1 MMEVEVVVVG
11 AGVVGACTAL
21 SLIQE
26 GKKTLLIDQYTAPN
40 SLGSSMG
47 QSRITRHAHS
57 GPKQLSPILNLAH
70 KKWAEIS
77 SQVNEELISPAQM
90 LVVSHERKEVERL
103 AESMKQSG
111 LTPSWLTPKQT
122 NTKYK
127 TRFPDDTFMFEDRSG
142 GVMKADRCLAAVMRL
157 YREKGGEVLEGWKVE
172 GVEERSKEGHGG
184 VRVWG
189 PKGEVRALSVVLCLG
204 PWINSLQCN
213 LNVHLPIQP
222 IKTRASFMRNEG
234 LPNSTIYYIQDSA
247 VAFYILPAMDS
258 EGLIK
263 VGTNGGLAVTPD
275 NDDEGDKGLT
285 HLKEMIADFSSR
297 YLPLHPEEERHETCW
312 YSETPDK
319 EFMLDRH
326 PQHPDILLVVGF
338 SSTGFKTAP
347 AIGHIAAHMVVGK
360 DHGFDISP
368 FSVHRFIPSKSKI

>member
-57 GPKQLSPILNLAH
+57 GPPQLTPILDFSH

-77 SQVNEELISPAQM
+77 SQVNEELI
-90 LVVSHERKEVERL
+90 R
-103 AESMKQSG
+103 
-111 LTPSWLTPKQT
+111 
-122 NTKYK
+122 
-127 TRFPDDTFMFEDRSG
+127 TRFPEDTFMFEDRSG

-172 GVEERSKEGHGG
+172 GVEERSEEGHGG

-234 LPNSTIYYIQDSA
+234 LPNSSIYYIQDSA

-263 VGTNGGLAVTPD
+263 VGINRGLEVTPD
-275 NDDEGDKGLT
+275 SDDEGDKGLA

-326 PQHPDILLVVGF
+326 PQHPNILLVVGF

-347 AIGHIAAHMVVGK
+347 GIGHIAAHMVVGK

-368 FSVHRFIPSKSKI
+368 FSVHRFIPSKSKF